1 MACGTEV
8 VTQRR
13 DVHPR
18 PVLTPPT
25 LSGGP
30 GVGLQLSRLM
40 EQHTRRVP
48 SGRWFQASQINE
60 YSKIARCHGNS
71 EPPFVCCWK
80 LRRSIRGSGRAVNR
94 LSGGVRLCAAGAS
107 RAFDGI
113 CDTVSGQTAARTA
126 SGGRDCPRAVA
137 VHASPRLVPL
147 LSSHVSS
154 QCGHAL
160 SIGFVCP
167 FPALTAR

>member
-8 VTQRR
+8 VAQRR
-13 DVHPR
+13 DVHTR

-30 GVGLQLSRLM
+30 GVGLQLGRLM
-40 EQHTRRVP
+40 EQHTRRIP
-48 SGRWFQASQINE
+48 GGRWFQASQINE
-60 YSKIARCHGNS
+60 YSKIARCHRNS

-107 RAFDGI
+107 RAFDGVF
-113 CDTVSGQTAARTA
+113 DTVSGQTAARPHRA
-126 SGGRDCPRAVA
+126 GGTVPVRSPCTPHRAW
-137 VHASPRLVPL
+137 SP
-147 LSSHVSS
+147 
-154 QCGHAL
+154 
-160 SIGFVCP
+160 F
-167 FPALTAR
+167 